1 MRYEDTF
8 EIGFGNPFP
17 RLQLLSVHRF
27 VTGLGL
33 SESQILAIAPVLL
46 VGDQVVR
53 VTLFKTADVTAILNQ
68 HGGARQHCIEGRQIN
83 VLIKDPNVEERFVRV
98 FDYPANANMEV
109 MKVRLREFGTV
120 LDLAGTDMLE
130 QQPE

>member
-17 RLQLLSVHRF
+17 RLQLLSVYRF

-33 SESQILAIAPVLL
+33 SESKILAIAPVLL
-46 VGDQVVR
+46 VGDQVFR

-68 HGGARQHCIEGRQIN
+68 HGG
-83 VLIKDPNVEERFVRV
+83 V
-98 FDYPANANMEV
+98 
-109 MKVRLREFGTV
+109 
-120 LDLAGTDMLE
+120 
-130 QQPE
+130 